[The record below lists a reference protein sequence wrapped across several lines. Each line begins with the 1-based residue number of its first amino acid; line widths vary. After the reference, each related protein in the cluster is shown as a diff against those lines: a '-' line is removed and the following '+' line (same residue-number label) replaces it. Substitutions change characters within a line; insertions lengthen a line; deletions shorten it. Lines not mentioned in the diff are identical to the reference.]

1 MNANYKSGRD
11 VYKRHYS
18 KAGGTFTKE
27 NTVKRAGRVRQK
39 KNPYM
44 ACPFLFDWQTTAGA
58 FSDLDFFW
66 KICYNKINRVRPRTG
81 ERSTMENILE
91 CMGLTKDYKGIR
103 ALDNLTF
110 SVPDRGCIVGLLGP
124 NGSGKTT
131 LIKLLTGLL
140 TPTSGQIRIAGLPVG
155 TETKSVVAYLPDSNF
170 LSDGFTV
177 QEEIQY
183 YKDFFEDFDEEKAK
197 TMIAE
202 LGVNPTQKV
211 RALSKGTKEKLG
223 LLLTLARNAKL
234 FILDE
239 PIAGVD
245 PAARDYILK
254 TIVSHK
260 NADATMIICTHL
272 IGDIEPV
279 LDYVLF
285 LQNGKVVLQGGANE
299 IRKGEGKTIDQL
311 FREVFRW

>member
-1 MNANYKSGRD
+1 
-11 VYKRHYS
+11 
-18 KAGGTFTKE
+18 
-27 NTVKRAGRVRQK
+27 
-39 KNPYM
+39 M

-131 LIKLLTGLL
+131 FIKLLTGLL

-211 RALSKGTKEKLG
+211 RSLSRGTKEKLG

-272 IGDIEPV
+272 IGDIEPL

>member
-1 MNANYKSGRD
+1 
-11 VYKRHYS
+11 
-18 KAGGTFTKE
+18 
-27 NTVKRAGRVRQK
+27 
-39 KNPYM
+39 
-44 ACPFLFDWQTTAGA
+44 
-58 FSDLDFFW
+58 
-66 KICYNKINRVRPRTG
+66 
-81 ERSTMENILE
+81 MENILE

-131 LIKLLTGLL
+131 FIKLLTGLL

-183 YKDFFEDFDEEKAK
+183 YKDFFEDLDEEKPK
-197 TMIAE
+197 TMNSDLA
-202 LGVNPTQKV
+202 VNPTQKV

>member
-1 MNANYKSGRD
+1 
-11 VYKRHYS
+11 
-18 KAGGTFTKE
+18 
-27 NTVKRAGRVRQK
+27 
-39 KNPYM
+39 M

-131 LIKLLTGLL
+131 FIKLLTGLL

-272 IGDIEPV
+272 IGDIEPL

>member
-1 MNANYKSGRD
+1 M
-11 VYKRHYS
+11 V
-18 KAGGTFTKE
+18 
-27 NTVKRAGRVRQK
+27 
-39 KNPYM
+39 
-44 ACPFLFDWQTTAGA
+44 CPFLFDWLAAAGA

-81 ERSTMENILE
+81 ERSTKENILE
-91 CMGLTKDYKGIR
+91 CMGITKDYKGIR

-131 LIKLLTGLL
+131 FIKLLTGLL

-211 RALSKGTKEKLG
+211 RSLSKGTKEKLG

-272 IGDIEPV
+272 IGDIEPL

>member
-1 MNANYKSGRD
+1 
-11 VYKRHYS
+11 
-18 KAGGTFTKE
+18 
-27 NTVKRAGRVRQK
+27 
-39 KNPYM
+39 M

-131 LIKLLTGLL
+131 FIKLLTGLL

-211 RALSKGTKEKLG
+211 RSLSKGTKEKLG

-272 IGDIEPV
+272 IGDIEPL

-311 FREVFRW
+311 FREVFRR

>member
-1 MNANYKSGRD
+1 MYDKKRIRTWHVRFFLIGRRRRALFQTLTFFGKYATIKSIVCARGRAKG
-11 VYKRHYS
+11 VLWK
-18 KAGGTFTKE
+18 TFW
-27 NTVKRAGRVRQK
+27 NVWGSQR
-39 KNPYM
+39 
-44 ACPFLFDWQTTAGA
+44 
-58 FSDLDFFW
+58 
-66 KICYNKINRVRPRTG
+66 I
-81 ERSTMENILE
+81 
-91 CMGLTKDYKGIR
+91 TKDYKGIR

-131 LIKLLTGLL
+131 FIKLLTGLL

-211 RALSKGTKEKLG
+211 RSLSKGTKEKLG

-272 IGDIEPV
+272 IGDIEPL

>member
-1 MNANYKSGRD
+1 
-11 VYKRHYS
+11 
-18 KAGGTFTKE
+18 
-27 NTVKRAGRVRQK
+27 
-39 KNPYM
+39 M

-81 ERSTMENILE
+81 ERSTMENIFE

-131 LIKLLTGLL
+131 FIKLLTGLL

-211 RALSKGTKEKLG
+211 RSLSKGTKEKLG

-272 IGDIEPV
+272 IGDIEPL

>member
-1 MNANYKSGRD
+1 
-11 VYKRHYS
+11 
-18 KAGGTFTKE
+18 
-27 NTVKRAGRVRQK
+27 
-39 KNPYM
+39 M

-131 LIKLLTGLL
+131 FIKLLTGLL
-140 TPTSGQIRIAGLPVG
+140 TPTSRQIRIAGLPVG

-211 RALSKGTKEKLG
+211 RSLSKGTKEKLG

-272 IGDIEPV
+272 IGDIEPL

>member
-11 VYKRHYS
+11 VYKRKYS

-27 NTVKRAGRVRQK
+27 NTVKRAGRVRKK

-131 LIKLLTGLL
+131 FIKLLTGLL

>member
-1 MNANYKSGRD
+1 
-11 VYKRHYS
+11 
-18 KAGGTFTKE
+18 
-27 NTVKRAGRVRQK
+27 
-39 KNPYM
+39 M

-131 LIKLLTGLL
+131 FIKLLTGLL

-155 TETKSVVAYLPDSNF
+155 TETKSVVAYRPDSNF

-211 RALSKGTKEKLG
+211 RSLSKGTKEKLG

-272 IGDIEPV
+272 IGDIEPL

>member
-1 MNANYKSGRD
+1 
-11 VYKRHYS
+11 
-18 KAGGTFTKE
+18 
-27 NTVKRAGRVRQK
+27 
-39 KNPYM
+39 
-44 ACPFLFDWQTTAGA
+44 
-58 FSDLDFFW
+58 
-66 KICYNKINRVRPRTG
+66 
-81 ERSTMENILE
+81 
-91 CMGLTKDYKGIR
+91 
-103 ALDNLTF
+103 
-110 SVPDRGCIVGLLGP
+110 
-124 NGSGKTT
+124 
-131 LIKLLTGLL
+131 
-140 TPTSGQIRIAGLPVG
+140 
-155 TETKSVVAYLPDSNF
+155 
-170 LSDGFTV
+170 
-177 QEEIQY
+177 
-183 YKDFFEDFDEEKAK
+183 
-197 TMIAE
+197 MIAE
-202 LGVNPTQKV
+202 LGVHPTQKV
-211 RALSKGTKEKLG
+211 RSLSKGTKEKLG

-272 IGDIEPV
+272 IGDIEPL